1 MNKQSADLYALG
13 LVIEL
18 AKANE
23 SGIASVFSNASVDYA
38 KNLSG
43 FISTLSAKLQAD
55 VHDQVDFSAV
65 KSLLRNASGQ

>member
-1 MNKQSADLYALG
+1 MNKVSADMYALG

-43 FISTLSAKLQAD
+43 FISTLSSNLQAD
-55 VHDQVDFSAV
+55 IHDGVDV
-65 KSLLRNASGQ
+65 QMLIKLIRNGSGQ